1 MLKNTVIALML
12 CFGLVQAKPVDTVVF
27 IKDKAVYLSSTNS
40 NAAWRMPNSDG
51 AFLAS
56 LSPDTQYL
64 VFFTGSSQKPQGFF
78 CRVPFSSCQKLKL
91 TSQVVYGLMWSGSG
105 NRFFLAQHSSSVL
118 IDLPSMNMKTYK
130 FFPRSISGDGLTL
143 AYTTPTDIRVDVGG
157 KQRVVFAVPKAQNAL
172 DWAFGGISLST
183 DGQQLYF
190 ASNAGNGI
198 NAAGTTR
205 WRWYVVNTN
214 GGKPKA
220 LTLPAFT
227 GRIPDSVELSR
238 DNKKMVFAFA
248 NQNASSLYLLNIQQ
262 NELRSMAQNP
272 NGSLN
277 GTFSKDSRFL
287 AIGSSDLKNGALVS
301 DVKIVNLA
309 GVPSQIVLG
318 ASQYAW

>member
-1 MLKNTVIALML
+1 MLKSIVIAALL
-12 CFGLVQAKPVDTVVF
+12 CACLVNAKPIETAVF
-27 IKDKAVYLSSTNS
+27 IKDKAVYLTSTNS
-40 NAAWRMPNSDG
+40 KVAQQMPDSDD

-56 LSPDTQYL
+56 LSPDAQYL
-64 VFFTGSSQKPQGFF
+64 VFFTGSSQHPKGFF

-105 NRFFLAQHSSSVL
+105 NRFFLAQQTSSVL
-118 IDLPSMNMKTYK
+118 ISLPSMKMKTYK

-143 AYTTPTDIRVDVGG
+143 AYTTPSEIWVNVGG
-157 KQRVVFAVPKAQNAL
+157 KQRVVFAVPNTQNPL

-198 NAAGTTR
+198 NAVGTTR

-214 GGKPKA
+214 GGKPNA
-220 LTLPAFT
+220 LKLPAFT

-238 DNKKMVFAFA
+238 DNQKMVFAFA
-248 NQNASSLYLLNIQQ
+248 NQNSSSLYLLNIQQ
-262 NELRSMAQNP
+262 NELRTMAQNP

-287 AIGSSDLKNGALVS
+287 AIGSSDLQNGALVS